1 MAAEMQ
7 IRGPESFYSVL
18 FQNDFGFYPVADL
31 RDWLDGEEWPTTR
44 CLQWA
49 MGSQPRSFTIIQG
62 FGILNEDE
70 DFWVFGKTPEEALFI
85 ANEWIEEDTVSYVER

>member
-1 MAAEMQ
+1 LIDPADRMSAELR
-7 IRGPESFYSVL
+7 IRGPEPFYSVRL
-18 FQNDFGFYPVADL
+18 QDELGFYPVADL
-31 RDWLDGEEWPTTR
+31 LDWPDGEAWPTAL

-70 DFWVFGKTPEEALFI
+70 DFWVFGKTPEEALSVSH
-85 ANEWIEEDTVSYVER
+85 EWIEED